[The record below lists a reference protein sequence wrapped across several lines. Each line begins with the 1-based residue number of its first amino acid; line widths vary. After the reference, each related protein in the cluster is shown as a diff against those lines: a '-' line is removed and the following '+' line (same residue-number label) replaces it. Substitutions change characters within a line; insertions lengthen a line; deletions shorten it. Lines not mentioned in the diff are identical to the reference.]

1 MNKFFSH
8 IKQILLIQIFII
20 ISFFVYFNANSD
32 ESSKNFNSIYIG
44 DDNAPVEI
52 KIYSSLTC
60 PHCAN
65 FHLKVVTKI
74 EEKYVKSGKV
84 KIVFID
90 FPLDIAA
97 LNAAKILHCVEKD
110 NQMNILDL
118 IYKKQSKWATGTTIE
133 EVNEKLKQI
142 TTTSGINP
150 EKIDK
155 CFADENIENK
165 VLSARIEGHKKYSI
179 NSTPTIIINEKKFTG
194 TQSFEDI
201 EKIIKKNI

>member
-8 IKQILLIQIFII
+8 IKQILLIQNFII
-20 ISFFVYFNANSD
+20 ISFFVHCNANSD
-32 ESSKNFNSIYIG
+32 ESSKNFNSIYMG

-65 FHLKVVTKI
+65 FHLKVVPKI

-110 NQMNILDL
+110 KQMNILDL

-179 NSTPTIIINEKKFTG
+179 NSTQTIIINEKKFNG